1 MRENRVRTRNS
12 VLNTREIIENE
23 IPLLM
28 KSFLHGA
35 KEKVGEKERNRN
47 LSAQF
52 PRKLEGRSS
61 ERLNSNRLD
70 SESQSFIEG
79 RRVPE
84 TLRRRR
90 SQVASSL
97 GMTMKEA
104 NLPMTSKTVDKE
116 SGNRRKKSCFFFSK
130 NESMD
135 GKLFCFHIPPYS
147 KKNLFFCNPLFSVF
161 LKTSSLRL

>member
-1 MRENRVRTRNS
+1 MRENRVRTRDS

-70 SESQSFIEG
+70 SESQSFVEG
-79 RRVPE
+79 RRAPGNSE
-84 TLRRRR
+84 KTTIPSRF
-90 SQVASSL
+90 
-97 GMTMKEA
+97 
-104 NLPMTSKTVDKE
+104 LPRNDDEKSEPSNDVE
-116 SGNRRKKSCFFFSK
+116 NR
-130 NESMD
+130 
-135 GKLFCFHIPPYS
+135 G
-147 KKNLFFCNPLFSVF
+147 
-161 LKTSSLRL
+161 

>member
-1 MRENRVRTRNS
+1 MRENRVRTRDS
-12 VLNTREIIENE
+12 VLDTREIIENE

-79 RRVPE
+79 RRAPE

-97 GMTMKEA
+97 GMTMKKA
-104 NLPMTSKTVDKE
+104 NLPMTSKTVDKKSLE
-116 SGNRRKKSCFFFSK
+116 IEERKVVFFF
-130 NESMD
+130 
-135 GKLFCFHIPPYS
+135 
-147 KKNLFFCNPLFSVF
+147 KK
-161 LKTSSLRL
+161 

>member
-1 MRENRVRTRNS
+1 MRENRVRTRDS

-116 SGNRRKKSCFFFSK
+116 SGNRRKKSCFFFQKMSRWM
-130 NESMD
+130 ESYFAFISLHTL
-135 GKLFCFHIPPYS
+135 KKTFSFATPYFQCF
-147 KKNLFFCNPLFSVF
+147 
-161 LKTSSLRL
+161 